1 MKRLFAFSYLATIL
15 ITSTAFA
22 FELPTSQPVK
32 GTKGGGLLLIVP
44 AALDA
49 GPGAPFTILKQVP
62 ADRRAEVAEIVADP
76 TFVRTLE
83 FKAAADPRVFTYL
96 LDHPDVNAALAR
108 ALGIASYRVVRI
120 GPGRYQGE
128 DGGGNVGTI
137 EVFATEG
144 TQQAVLER
152 GVSSG
157 WWFGDLAGRVVVLI
171 AVVPAG
177 DRVRGRVTVW
187 ARIDQG
193 MVDRLLRL
201 LKPML
206 SGFLDRKL
214 REQLAIPFRVAEDAA
229 RDADQFCFQFAAL
242 PGESRTE
249 GQALSG
255 LAGCDRRIGVERT
268 SVLQTAEEGGVQ

>member
-1 MKRLFAFSYLATIL
+1 MRAVLWAI
-15 ITSTAFA
+15 
-22 FELPTSQPVK
+22 
-32 GTKGGGLLLIVP
+32 GGGLLLIVP
-44 AALDA
+44 AALNA
-49 GPGAPFTILKQVP
+49 GPGAPFTNLEQVP

-137 EVFATEG
+137 EVFGTEG
-144 TQQAVLER
+144 TQRAVLER
-152 GVSSG
+152 GVSPG
-157 WWFGDLAGRVVVLI
+157 WWFGDLAGRVVALV

-193 MVDRLLRL
+193 VVDRLLRL
-201 LKPML
+201 MQPILG
-206 SGFLDRKL
+206 GFLDRKL
-214 REQLAIPFRVAEDAA
+214 REQFAIPFRVAEDAA
-229 RDADQFCFQFAAL
+229 RDADQFCSLLAAL
-242 PGESRTE
+242 RGGSRA
-249 GQALSG
+249 GQQALAG
-255 LAGCDRRIGVERT
+255 LAGCDRRIGVKRT
-268 SVLQTAEEGGVQ
+268 TVLQSGKGEGVR